1 MLATATLIALLSAV
15 PAPDRDT
22 LARARTAYNGGQ
34 YDAAIAAAIEARKSP
49 ALASAASLVLARAY
63 LERYR
68 TSANSSDLA
77 SAREALGA
85 IRAGDLDARSR
96 LELVI
101 GLGQSLYLDD
111 EFGPAAELFGSAL
124 ETRAV
129 LEPSARERLLDWWAT
144 AMDRLAQ
151 VRDSSDR
158 DPIYR
163 RMASRM
169 EGALGDDPMSPAASY
184 WLVAGARGAGDLD
197 RAWDA
202 AIAAWVRAPCAPDG
216 GDALRSDLDRLVV
229 QALIPERARARAG
242 TGDAAPEAARLR
254 DEWEGIKRKVA
265 APSPS
270 PPSSS
275 SQSPRPP
282 SEAPPG

>member
-1 MLATATLIALLSAV
+1 MLAPAMLIALLAAGP
-15 PAPDRDT
+15 PADRDT

-34 YDAAIAAAIEARKSP
+34 YDAAIAAALEARKSP

-77 SAREALGA
+77 SAREALGT

-151 VRDSSDR
+151 VRDWSDR
-158 DPIYR
+158 DPIYS

-169 EGALGDDPMSPAASY
+169 EGALGNDPMSPSASY

-202 AIAAWVRAPCAPDG
+202 AIAAWVRAPYAPDG

-229 QALIPERARARAG
+229 QALIPERARLRAG

-254 DEWEGIKRKVA
+254 DEWEGIKRKF

-275 SQSPRPP
+275 SQFPRPP
-282 SEAPPG
+282 SEALPG